1 MITELPEQDSWVF
14 RIGEIVCYVADPST
28 EVHQARTKTD
38 SKFLEVNPETREI
51 IGRPPW
57 RAGKCRKV
65 KTHHPK
71 LLAYI
76 SKCAGV
82 ITQVPDT
89 KVNITTLGQKYGEEV
104 EDLHLS
110 GYLIEPF
117 PDFFCPEKDATVASL
132 YVPTRHMYPFAY
144 AIELHKGLFPR
155 EYHGSI
161 YSAMERMCNFSLVYQ
176 QYIKG
181 QWPSAILYFAGIYL
195 GAELIVVG
203 DAVRIRS
210 EFLEKRCHEIMIVK
224 SIKLKYNNLEPEE
237 DGSVTGE
244 KFALRRLLFRG
255 YGYTTDE
262 DHINVGEEVPFSEE
276 FAAHKAMRQQQK
288 SVTWY
293 RIGQPGQEME
303 VDFSRIIGRLFE
315 ASGKF

>member
-1 MITELPEQDSWVF
+1 M
-14 RIGEIVCYVADPST
+14 
-28 EVHQARTKTD
+28 
-38 SKFLEVNPETREI
+38 
-51 IGRPPW
+51 
-57 RAGKCRKV
+57 
-65 KTHHPK
+65 THHPK
-71 LLAYI
+71 LLADI
-76 SKCAGV
+76 WKCAGV

-89 KVNITTLGQKYGEEV
+89 KVNITTLGQKYGEEL

-144 AIELHKGLFPR
+144 AIELHKGLFAR

-181 QWPSAILYFAGIYL
+181 QWPGAILYFAGIYL

-210 EFLEKRCHEIMIVK
+210 EILEKRCHEIMIVK
-224 SIKLKYNNLEPEE
+224 SIKLKYNDLEAED

-244 KFALRRLLFRG
+244 KFGLRRLLFRG
-255 YGYTTDE
+255 YGYTTDK

-293 RIGQPGQEME
+293 RIGRPGQEME

-315 ASGKF
+315 APGKF

>member
-1 MITELPEQDSWVF
+1 MT
-14 RIGEIVCYVADPST
+14 YY
-28 EVHQARTKTD
+28 
-38 SKFLEVNPETREI
+38 
-51 IGRPPW
+51 
-57 RAGKCRKV
+57 
-65 KTHHPK
+65 PK
-71 LLAYI
+71 LLADI
-76 SKCAGV
+76 WKRAGV

-89 KVNITTLGQKYGEEV
+89 KVNVTTLGQKHGEEV

-117 PDFFCPEKDATVASL
+117 ADFLCPEKDATVASL
-132 YVPTRHMYPFAY
+132 YVPTRHIYPFAY
-144 AIELHKGLFPR
+144 AIELHKGLHAR

-181 QWPSAILYFAGIYL
+181 QWPGAILYFAGIYL

-210 EFLEKRCHEIMIVK
+210 EILEKRCHEIMIVK
-224 SIKLKYNNLEPEE
+224 SIKLKYNDLEPED

-244 KFALRRLLFRG
+244 KFGLRRLLFRG
-255 YGYTTDE
+255 YGYTTDP
-262 DHINVGEEVPFSEE
+262 DHINRGDEVPFSEE
-276 FAAHKAMRQQQK
+276 FAVHKAMRQQQK

-293 RIGQPGQEME
+293 RIGKPGQEME

-315 ASGKF
+315 AAGKF